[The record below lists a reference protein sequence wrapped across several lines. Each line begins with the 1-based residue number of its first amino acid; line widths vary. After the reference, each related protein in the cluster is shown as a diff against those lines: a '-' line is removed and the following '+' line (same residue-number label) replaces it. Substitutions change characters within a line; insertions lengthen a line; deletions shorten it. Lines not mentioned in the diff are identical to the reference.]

1 MERTVESD
9 KGLGLGLAFSLL
21 AIVAGLAMLGGPTEL
36 VRAWGFAAATGAGV
50 LAVVAIHVY
59 GA

>member
-9 KGLGLGLAFSLL
+9 KGIGLGLTFSLL
-21 AIVAGLAMLGGPTEL
+21 AVVAGLVMLGAPTEIA
-36 VRAWGFAAATGAGV
+36 RAWGFAAAVGAGV

-59 GA
+59 GV